1 MSRRTLD
8 TESIT
13 LRQVNVLTPTN
24 DLIPALTTLTS
35 DGQGGTFWATPSSLG
50 GIPAYNQVVVDNNI
64 IPATTPFNTLYLS
77 TSQGLGSIVNS
88 TLNLV
93 TLYSK
98 GFDTFDISGGNKVA
112 SYANSILSPTMK
124 LVGRSGVRISGD
136 PYTRTLY
143 FDAETTTVPPGP
155 YNFSHINVI
164 SNASTFSLEAVDNS
178 NNLVITADTSN
189 SRLNLIGL
197 GDIILNG
204 SATSNAVYMSIS
216 TFNSAE
222 YLNISTL
229 AHQSYGSTLS
239 TVSTLFCDIPTYS
252 GGISTLSSVILNSV
266 STLSTTVGLRQ
277 QRDENNLMYNYT
289 EINLYK
295 ALSSAVAANSKNVVE
310 IQEL

>member
-13 LRQVNVLTPTN
+13 IRQVNALTPTN
-24 DLIPALTTLTS
+24 GLIPALTTLTS
-35 DGQGGTFWATPSSLG
+35 DGKGGTFWAVPSSLG
-50 GIPAYNQVVVDNNI
+50 GIPAYNQVVVDNHN
-64 IPATTPFNTLYLS
+64 IPATTFFNTLSIS
-77 TSQGLGSIVNS
+77 TSQGLGSIVDP
-88 TLNLV
+88 TQNLI

-98 GFDTFDISGGNKVA
+98 GFDTFDISGGNKVR

-124 LVGRSGVRISGD
+124 LVGRNGVRISGD
-136 PYTRTLY
+136 PYTRTLF
-143 FDAETTTVPPGP
+143 FDSETITVPPGP

-178 NNLVITADTSN
+178 NNLVITAEKSN
-189 SRLNLIGL
+189 ARLNFIGL
-197 GDIILNG
+197 GDIILDA

-216 TFNSAE
+216 SFNSAD

-229 AHQSYGSTLS
+229 AQGAYGSTLS
-239 TVSTLFCDIPTYS
+239 TVSTLFCDISTYV
-252 GGISTLSSVILNSV
+252 GGISTLSSIVINTV
-266 STLSTTVGLRQ
+266 SSLSTHVGLRM
-277 QRDENNLMYNYT
+277 QRDEDNVMYNYT